1 MRALG
6 RRAEGRSWWGP
17 EGRLWATRGSVWR
30 AGGGRAWGAVTSS
43 PELWSIALAAVPGL
57 S

>member
-6 RRAEGRSWWGP
+6 RRAKGRSWWGP